1 LVLSGSACLIDVR
14 PTGPGWICNEG
25 QCACADGLA
34 DCDGDPDTG
43 CEIDVAKDPDHC
55 GACYQGCSNGS
66 CDAGQC
72 TCAEPFWD
80 CDGDATTG
88 CEADVRIDRRHCGQC
103 GGDCKGGNCREGV
116 CQPAA
121 LVDGAS
127 LTGLSL
133 TTTHAC
139 WLDSNELRCWPL
151 GGAPYDWRDM
161 DHDPGCLTTAEG
173 QVFWISGRQLKRAL
187 PGEPTASAIVET
199 PPGEGEGDCSIA
211 VTPTDIFWVHSDRGE
226 LFRVSRLGGEP
237 ISIAGGVRHV
247 TADDDHVYWSD
258 ESQTVSRLPTVG
270 QQEPIFAAEAD
281 REIAS
286 LAVDGDHLYYSL
298 SIGNGGDGVIM
309 RPKAALDEPDYL
321 YQAGDCR
328 ADLLTPG
335 DGGLYFAC
343 TAGLRA
349 GEVVHVS
356 IEQRELA
363 VVASGQV
370 GVGGMVSSP
379 GYLYWVTLKQLLRLA
394 R

>member
-1 LVLSGSACLIDVR
+1 MILDQKVQIFLQVARV
-14 PTGPGWICNEG
+14 EG
-25 QCACADGLA
+25 FRRAARGL
-34 DCDGDPDTG
+34 
-43 CEIDVAKDPDHC
+43 
-55 GACYQGCSNGS
+55 
-66 CDAGQC
+66 
-72 TCAEPFWD
+72 
-80 CDGDATTG
+80 
-88 CEADVRIDRRHCGQC
+88 
-103 GGDCKGGNCREGV
+103 
-116 CQPAA
+116 
-121 LVDGAS
+121 
-127 LTGLSL
+127 GLSQSAVSFHIDKL
-133 TTTHAC
+133 E
-139 WLDSNELRCWPL
+139 NELGVRL
-151 GGAPYDWRDM
+151 FNRQGRTIS
-161 DHDPGCLTTAEG
+161 LTAEG

-211 VTPTDIFWVHSDRGE
+211 VTPTHIFWVHSDRGE